1 MLLEAYIMTMCFSLQ
16 KSNRRTEVGIEVS
29 KRKRI
34 PDDSESRTKVD
45 SSKVSTIPI
54 PVSYSV

>member
-16 KSNRRTEVGIEVS
+16 KSNRRTEVGSEVR

-45 SSKVSTIPI
+45 SSKASTMPI